1 MSTNTVITVKFSG
14 MFGGYSLV
22 RSTNIQFSSY
32 KRGTGSAFLCD
43 QNLSSCSPNSRP
55 QNVSSYT
62 VTSQGLRFVMRPFL
76 LIHEKWVVCCI
87 KNATINGM
95 LPN

>member
-32 KRGTGSAFLCD
+32 GQGTGSAFLCD

-55 QNVSSYT
+55 QNVSPYT
-62 VTSQGLRFVMRPFL
+62 ATSQDIRFE
-76 LIHEKWVVCCI
+76 LIPL
-87 KNATINGM
+87 G
-95 LPN
+95 